1 MKPRYM
7 IRYRYNTTSIRENF
21 KIQDTLRLRY
31 FNKKKLNLNYIL
43 KLKKNT
49 KYGLKLKSK
58 KLALNID
65 QTDIEKR

>member
-7 IRYRYNTTSIRENF
+7 IRYRYNITSIQENF

-31 FNKKKLNLNYIL
+31 FNKKNKIKLHI
-43 KLKKNT
+43 KTQNT
-49 KYGLKLKSK
+49 KFGLKLKSK